1 MTINRLDGQRVLVV
15 LGGKDMTDFALDF
28 EEMSMTDAHVRRIL
42 LRLTRLACRKTG
54 IGTGG
59 KRIRIE
65 ALSVGEGCYLLV
77 TVQRQ
82 TRRYRL
88 KRGGSCCWEFGDVS
102 AFLGAAEAAYR
113 LPYHLAKSA
122 AYTEN
127 GRYYLL
133 YGYPAVPKTLRRT
146 LSEFAEKTGGTLRC
160 AQIREQAKPLCTQN
174 AVAVIGEQLV

>member
-65 ALSVGEGCYLLV
+65 ALSVGE
-77 TVQRQ
+77 

-133 YGYPAVPKTLRRT
+133 YGYPAVPKALRRT

>member
-1 MTINRLDGQRVLVV
+1 MLRANFHTHTTFCDG
-15 LGGKDMTDFALDF
+15 KNTPA
-28 EEMSMTDAHVRRIL
+28 EM
-42 LRLTRLACRKTG
+42 
-54 IGTGG
+54 
-59 KRIRIE
+59 
-65 ALSVGEGCYLLV
+65 
-77 TVQRQ
+77 
-82 TRRYRL
+82 
-88 KRGGSCCWEFGDVS
+88 
-102 AFLGAAEAAYR
+102 AEAAYR

-133 YGYPAVPKTLRRT
+133 YGYPAVPKALRRT